1 MTASIN
7 ANTTSGMVVTSDTS
21 GALALQTAGTT
32 ALMVTSAQLVG
43 IGTSS
48 PTQKLTVSG
57 GIASIAGISALS
69 ASSVFFDYNSG
80 NGRFAAVGSTTGTP
94 APITLSQYSSNG
106 SVGRDTVTID
116 TAGNFDLSTGG
127 AVLSL
132 NRGAYSQQTKFY
144 QDTASGAGAQYETTN
159 PTVNVGYYSHVFKG
173 TNNVPTTVEYGRFNQ
188 FGLGLGGANPSSGT
202 GIAFPA
208 TQSASSDA
216 NTLDDYEEGT
226 WTPTDGSGAG
236 LTFSA
241 TSGNCLYTKIGR
253 LVTVSF
259 VIVYPTTASSAT
271 NQINGLP
278 FTASNTSNN
287 VFGGSP
293 SWTTLGTG
301 MTFMINGN
309 QSTFNVYNFSGST
322 LTNVNL
328 TGVVYRGILQYY
340 V

>member
-7 ANTTSGMVVTSDTS
+7 ASLTAGVVVSSDTS
-21 GALALQTAGTT
+21 GSLALQTAGT
-32 ALMVTSAQLVG
+32 SA
-43 IGTSS
+43 
-48 PTQKLTVSG
+48 
-57 GIASIAGISALS
+57 
-69 ASSVFFDYNSG
+69 
-80 NGRFAAVGSTTGTP
+80 
-94 APITLSQYSSNG
+94 
-106 SVGRDTVTID
+106 VTID
-116 TAGNFDLSTGG
+116 TSQNVGIGVTPSAWYTVGGYKSIEIARVGNGITSLSASDIQVRSNCFLNTSGVSTYANTGFAANYEQYNSGHYWYTAPSGTAGNTISFTQSL
-127 AVLSL
+127 AV
-132 NRGAYSQQTKFY
+132 G
-144 QDTASGAGAQYETTN
+144 
-159 PTVNVGYYSHVFKG
+159 KG
-173 TNNVPTTVEYGRFNQ
+173 TTLVLENGTS
-188 FGLGLGGANPSSGT
+188 SSGT

-208 TQSASSDA
+208 TQNPSSNV
-216 NTLDDYEEGT
+216 NTLDDYETGT

-259 VIVYPTTASSAT
+259 VIAYPTTASSAT

-278 FTASNTSNN
+278 FTCSNTSNN

-293 SWTTLGTG
+293 SLTTLGTG
-301 MTFMINGN
+301 MTFIINGN
-309 QSTFNVYNFSGST
+309 QSTFSVYNFSGST

>member
-1 MTASIN
+1 MVATVN
-7 ANTTSGMVVTSDTS
+7 ANTTSGVVVTSDTS
-21 GALALQTAGTT
+21 GALALQTGGTT
-32 ALMVTSAQLVG
+32 ALT
-43 IGTSS
+43 ISS
-48 PTQKLTVSG
+48 GQ
-57 GIASIAGISALS
+57 
-69 ASSVFFDYNSG
+69 
-80 NGRFAAVGSTTGTP
+80 
-94 APITLSQYSSNG
+94 
-106 SVGRDTVTID
+106 
-116 TAGNFDLSTGG
+116 
-127 AVLSL
+127 VL
-132 NRGAYSQQTKFY
+132 
-144 QDTASGAGAQYETTN
+144 TASGSIGIGGTT
-159 PTVNVGYYSHVFKG
+159 PS
-173 TNNVPTTVEYGRFNQ
+173 
-188 FGLGLGGANPSSGT
+188 GGGT

-216 NTLDDYEEGT
+216 NTLDDYEKGT

-259 VIVYPTTASSAT
+259 VIAYPTTASSAT

-278 FTASNTSNN
+278 FTASSTTNN

-293 SWTTLGTG
+293 SLTTLGTG
-301 MTFMINGN
+301 MTFTIIGG
-309 QSTFNVYNFSGST
+309 QSGFNVYNFSGST